1 MCALVTIVPT
11 ILEATGIPAPDTI
24 NGIKQRPIEG
34 GSMVYTFDKPG
45 LPLVGMLTYSALV
58 TLYTAYVELAGGL
71 TGVLLWPT
79 VVLHVI
85 LTVLLIRCQW
95 HVLGLRTPRG

>member
-1 MCALVTIVPT
+1 
-11 ILEATGIPAPDTI
+11 
-24 NGIKQRPIEG
+24 
-34 GSMVYTFDKPG
+34 MVYTFDKPG

-95 HVLGLRTPRG
+95 HVLGLRTPQGLEKWIEAHERRQEQTGNPIQS